1 MEFFSELGTQVENAN
16 MTREAAMRQFNADQS
31 NATGR
36 FVAQMEDSRQK
47 FNANMAVQID
57 QSNADWRRNINTANT
72 SLVNETN
79 RVNAQNLLGLTTS
92 AQNQMWQRYRDEAS
106 WVLQK
111 AESAAQRA
119 HAFAIASQQNDF
131 SRDTY
136 AQEFKDNLY
145 GEMGRSILYKIF
157 GL

>member
-1 MEFFSELGTQVENAN
+1 M
-16 MTREAAMRQFNADQS
+16 
-31 NATGR
+31 
-36 FVAQMEDSRQK
+36 
-47 FNANMAVQID
+47 
-57 QSNADWRRNINTANT
+57 
-72 SLVNETN
+72 
-79 RVNAQNLLGLTTS
+79 NLLDISQNSL
-92 AQNQMWQRYRDEAS
+92 NQMWQRYRDEAS